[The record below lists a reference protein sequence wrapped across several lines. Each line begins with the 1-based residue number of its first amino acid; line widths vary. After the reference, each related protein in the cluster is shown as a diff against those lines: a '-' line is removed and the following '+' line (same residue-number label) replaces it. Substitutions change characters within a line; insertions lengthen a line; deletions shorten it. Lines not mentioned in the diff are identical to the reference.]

1 MAVITL
7 LAFLI
12 IAGINWIAVAQQPE
26 EQRNVEYVTK
36 PAALVVLLL
45 FAATGRDPSWWLV
58 AALGFSLLGD
68 VYLMLPGNFFTAGL
82 AAFLLAHL
90 AYITDFHAAFSWR
103 LLWFV
108 IVGGVSY
115 FFVVRRVLGCIED
128 EKLRPA
134 VGLYVA
140 VICFMVGS
148 AIASASIAA
157 AAGALLFLTSDT
169 LLAWDRFVEPF
180 PRSHL
185 MVMVAYHLGQLLLVI
200 ALRS

>member
-26 EQRNVEYVTK
+26 EQRSIEYGTK

-45 FAATGRDPSWWLV
+45 FAATGRDPSLWLV

-82 AAFLLAHL
+82 AAFLVAHL
-90 AYITDFHAAFSWR
+90 AYITDFDAALGLR
-103 LLWFV
+103 VLWFA
-108 IVGGVSY
+108 IVGGISY
-115 FFVVRRVLGCIED
+115 FLAARRIFGSIED
-128 EKLRPA
+128 QKMRPA
-134 VGLYVA
+134 VGLYMA

-148 AIASASIAA
+148 AIASASIPAA
-157 AAGALLFLTSDT
+157 VGALLFLASDT
-169 LLAWDRFVEPF
+169 LLAWNRFVEPF

-185 MVMVAYHLGQLLLVI
+185 MVMVTYHLGQLLLVV

>member
-7 LAFLI
+7 LAFLA
-12 IAGINWIAVAQQPE
+12 IAIVDWIAVAQQPE
-26 EQRNVEYVTK
+26 EQRSVEYVTK

-82 AAFLLAHL
+82 AAFLVAHL
-90 AYITDFHAAFSWR
+90 AYIADFDAGFGLR

-115 FFVVRRVLGCIED
+115 FVVARRILGSIED
-128 EKLRPA
+128 QKMRPA
-134 VGLYVA
+134 VGLYMA
-140 VICFMVGS
+140 VLCFMVGS
-148 AIASASIAA
+148 AIASASIPAA
-157 AAGALLFLTSDT
+157 VGALLFLASDT
-169 LLAWDRFVEPF
+169 LLAWDRFVQPF
-180 PRSHL
+180 PHSRV
-185 MVMVAYHLGQLLLVI
+185 MVMVTYHLGQLLLVA